1 MTGLPTGFLE
11 MATIHGPYLTH
22 DMGPSIKDGTLL
34 HNRERTAEASGRN
47 RTVTFHGLLRQETE
61 EEGLPHLMSRQLP
74 TKPCAH
80 KFGQNI
86 YRAQTQ
92 AVKCPMAWGCF
103 GLSINIQALGDAV
116 TPSPLLLHP
125 DQMDK

>member
-74 TKPCAH
+74 TNMRTQIRPKYISRTNPGSQMSH
-80 KFGQNI
+80 DMGLFWVIYKHPGFG
-86 YRAQTQ
+86 
-92 AVKCPMAWGCF
+92 
-103 GLSINIQALGDAV
+103 
-116 TPSPLLLHP
+116 
-125 DQMDK
+125 